1 MVELAKLFSNRQ
13 TKATM
18 TDKQQET
25 EEQIFQAACRV
36 FQQKG
41 YAGARMQ
48 EIADEADINKSMLHY
63 YFRSK
68 DKLFQRVF
76 QRELGRLFPV
86 IFSVL
91 DSEDPLDEKIRE
103 LIDTYYA
110 FLNDNPH
117 LAQFVV
123 LEMNQHPNR
132 FRKYIESREIRPPE
146 KFLSQIQKEIT
157 KGNLDPVD
165 PRQLMVSILG
175 LILFPFIARA
185 MVQSVFGQDEADYLK
200 FLGERRE
207 FLAGFILNAINY
219 KRS

>member
-1 MVELAKLFSNRQ
+1 
-13 TKATM
+13 M
-18 TDKQQET
+18 TDKQKET

-48 EIADEADINKSMLHY
+48 EIADEANINKSMLHY
-63 YFRSK
+63 YYRSK

-76 QRELGRLFPV
+76 QREVSRLFPV

-91 DSEDPLDEKIRE
+91 GSEDPLDEKIRD
-103 LIDTYYA
+103 LIDTYYD

-117 LAQFVV
+117 LVSFVV
-123 LEMNQHPNR
+123 LEMNQHPER
-132 FRKYIESREIRPPE
+132 FRSFIESNSIRPPQSFFIQIKDEIE
-146 KFLSQIQKEIT
+146 KGRLE
-157 KGNLDPVD
+157 PVN

-175 LILFPFIARA
+175 LILFPFIART
-185 MVQSVFGQDEADYLK
+185 MIQSVFRMEEGDYLK
-200 FLGERRE
+200 FLRERKE